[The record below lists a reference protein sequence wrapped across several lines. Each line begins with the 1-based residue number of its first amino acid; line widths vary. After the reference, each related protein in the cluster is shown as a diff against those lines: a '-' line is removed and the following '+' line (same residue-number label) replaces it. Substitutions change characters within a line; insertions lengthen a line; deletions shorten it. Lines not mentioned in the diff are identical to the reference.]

1 MINGKKE
8 NYYGMSSGFLEPGRS
23 PLEGLYTDSLF
34 EALFIVA
41 QEEPW
46 QISTNQNFLSD
57 QGTVLK
63 DQSLK

>member
-1 MINGKKE
+1 
-8 NYYGMSSGFLEPGRS
+8 MSSGFLEPGSS